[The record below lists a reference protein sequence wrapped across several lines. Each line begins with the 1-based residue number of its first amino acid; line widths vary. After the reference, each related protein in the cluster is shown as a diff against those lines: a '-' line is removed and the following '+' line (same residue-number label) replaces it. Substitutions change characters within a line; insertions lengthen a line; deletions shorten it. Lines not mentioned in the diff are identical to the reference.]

1 MVVSRILNYLSI
13 RSVAFS
19 ILAISAVT
27 SARVI
32 GAFGLRTSGPFPW
45 IMPAAINCAT
55 SPLAHADTS
64 AASLKPASTEA
75 ACAQLE

>member
-1 MVVSRILNYLSI
+1 MVVPRILNYLSI

-32 GAFGLRTSGPFPW
+32 GAFGLRTSGPFHNRQ
-45 IMPAAINCAT
+45 IRQNV
-55 SPLAHADTS
+55 
-64 AASLKPASTEA
+64 
-75 ACAQLE
+75 